1 VSEQDNPSAAAIR
14 ISGGAT
20 PRDIAAIVS
29 VLSSLHPVE
38 SPRGPQRRWGSPA
51 WDLGVNPLLTPG
63 PGAWKASS
71 LPRD

>member
-1 VSEQDNPSAAAIR
+1 MSEQDSNSVAEIR

-29 VLSSLHPVE
+29 VLSSLRPAE
-38 SPRGPQRRWGSPA
+38 PPRRSQRRWGSPA
-51 WDLGVNPLLTPG
+51 WNLGVNPLLAHG
-63 PGAWKASS
+63 SGAWKASS